1 MAVESRLDLR
11 LSDRFEIIYHLLC
24 GKKISYLI
32 DKFDDHGVS
41 GLQKFLWEKTVEFGI
56 VCRGKDFDRKEVTR
70 KMTPTMVFQ
79 LQQRCTLSAY
89 NCKATQ
95 CIFSNSKCA
104 RKKIKEHVD
113 VMTEVIWEYIGLV
126 KKRETFTHHD

>member
-1 MAVESRLDLR
+1 MVVESRLDLK
-11 LSDRFEIIYHLLC
+11 LSDRFEIIYQLLC

-56 VCRGKDFDRKEVTR
+56 VCRGKNFDRKEVTR
-70 KMTPTMVFQ
+70 KMTPTAVFQ
-79 LQQRCTLSAY
+79 AQQRCTQSIY

-113 VMTEVIWEYIGLV
+113 VMAEVIWEYIRQV
-126 KKRETFTHHD
+126 KKRDH